1 MRRGFWARGSAA
13 VAVLPLF
20 LLGAAPLGVPPAAAA
35 LRYEGTLG
43 VATGDY
49 IFTEQA
55 TTWSLTT
62 ALAAGGTRLSGRVW
76 LPIHLQS
83 SDLMTTTGVGIVPSG
98 GPIQDEVV
106 SGGRQG
112 GKPAPA
118 SHGAPIEAPD
128 SLVGERR
135 VVVGDPMAM
144 LSLTP
149 LLTARFSGSVSIAA
163 KAPLASVENYGTGS
177 WDVGASVGLL
187 VAPSSSWV
195 VGADV
200 AWWSLGDLDT
210 LDLRSPW
217 SGTLSVGRRWGS
229 DWLSTVNL
237 FGGESAI
244 YGYDGPVGVGLSVS
258 RSRGGRSTSLFVTI
272 GLSETAP
279 AFASSLAWGLPLSH
293 P

>member
-1 MRRGFWARGSAA
+1 M
-13 VAVLPLF
+13 LPL
-20 LLGAAPLGVPPAAAA
+20 LLFGASPLGSSPASAA

-49 IFTEQA
+49 IFTEQS
-55 TTWSLTT
+55 TTWTLTT
-62 ALAAGGTRLSGRVW
+62 ALATGGSRVSGRVW

-83 SDLMTTTGVGIVPSG
+83 SDLVTTTGVGIVPTG
-98 GPIQDEVV
+98 GPLQGEVV
-106 SGGRQG
+106 NQG
-112 GKPAPA
+112 HPGMKPAPA
-118 SHGAPIEAPD
+118 SHGPPIDAPD

-144 LSLTP
+144 ISLTP
-149 LLTARFSGSVSIAA
+149 LLTARVSGTLSLAA

-177 WDVGASVGLL
+177 WDVGASAGLL
-187 VAPSSSWV
+187 VAPSHRWV
-195 VGADV
+195 VGVDA
-200 AWWSLGDLDT
+200 AWWNLGDLDT

-217 SGTLSVGRRWGS
+217 SGTLSVGRRWGT

-237 FGGESAI
+237 FGGESAV

-258 RSRGGRSTSLFVTI
+258 RSKGGRSTSLFVTI

-279 AFASSLAWGLPLSH
+279 AFASSLAWGLPLSR